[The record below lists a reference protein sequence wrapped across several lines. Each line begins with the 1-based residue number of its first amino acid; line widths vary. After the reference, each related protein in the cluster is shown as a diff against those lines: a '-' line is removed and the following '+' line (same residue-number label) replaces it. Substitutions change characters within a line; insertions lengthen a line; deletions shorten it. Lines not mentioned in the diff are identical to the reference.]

1 MKTFYQFLEALR
13 TVGGIHLTPHGW
25 VNKQEEDEGTV
36 ARNDKYFKAAGKTKV
51 IPTLYEVLGR
61 NSDFPIHIYFGTHQE
76 IYDQVDRKSLGFYE
90 YKQAMAEKYD
100 KYFFENEKFKIP
112 RSDIVYVKEMIGG
125 DVWTPWI
132 VLHGLGHTLFDKKN
146 KVPYNNAIVL
156 KVIQTYLSYGMMQKN
171 HTELWNYRKI
181 YDRQLDFDDFDD
193 LDLDADNPDNEI
205 LNNVKKNPIELNHDD
220 IMSKISKLEKFDD
233 DSQEW
238 KKIRKEYETLQWNFH
253 RIKKDKELRNT
264 FLASVFN
271 FSSMRSNKTTTD
283 SFTPLSINLSEELIN
298 ELIPWF
304 FFNSAKIP
312 LPNDDVYVKMA
323 VATGGS
329 VEHIK
334 RATVQMLGKIQEMII
349 ANLKHCRGKVLID

>member
-1 MKTFYQFLEALR
+1 MKNFYQFLEALQ

-25 VNKQEEDEGTV
+25 VNKEEEDNGIV

-76 IYDQVDRKSLGFYE
+76 IYDQVNRKFLSFYG
-90 YKQAMAEKYD
+90 YKEAMAEEYD

-156 KVIQTYLSYGMMQKN
+156 KVVWTYLLYGIMQKN

-181 YDRQLDFDDFDD
+181 HDRQLDLDTLDD
-193 LDLDADNPDNEI
+193 LDLDPEVTKTK
-205 LNNVKKNPIELNHDD
+205 VKAFDPIELNHDD
-220 IMSKISKLEKFDD
+220 IMSKISKLEKYNY
-233 DSQEW
+233 SQEW
-238 KKIRKEYETLQWNFH
+238 RKINKEYATLQWNFN

-283 SFTPLSINLSEELIN
+283 SFTPLSMNLSEEFIN

-304 FFNSAKIP
+304 FFNGAKIP

-329 VEHIK
+329 IEHIK

-349 ANLKHCRGKVLID
+349 ANLEHCRGKVLID

>member
-76 IYDQVDRKSLGFYE
+76 IYDQVDTKSLGFYG
-90 YKQAMAEKYD
+90 YKEAMAEEYD

-156 KVIQTYLSYGMMQKN
+156 KVIQTYLSYGIMQKN
-171 HTELWNYRKI
+171 HTELWNSRKI
-181 YDRQLDFDDFDD
+181 HDRQLDFDDFDD

-220 IMSKISKLEKFDD
+220 IMSKINKLEKYDN
-233 DSQEW
+233 SQEW
-238 KKIRKEYETLQWNFH
+238 EKIRKEYDTLQWNFH

-283 SFTPLSINLSEELIN
+283 SFTPLSINLSEEFIN

>member
-25 VNKQEEDEGTV
+25 VNKQEEDDGTV
-36 ARNDKYFKAAGKTKV
+36 ARNDRYFKAAGKTKV

-61 NSDFPIHIYFGTHQE
+61 NSNFPIHIYFGTHQE
-76 IYDQVDRKSLGFYE
+76 IYDQVDTKSLGFYGKKE
-90 YKQAMAEKYD
+90 ALAEKYD

-146 KVPYNNAIVL
+146 KVPYHSAIVL
-156 KVIQTYLSYGMMQKN
+156 KVIQTYLSYGIMQKN

-181 YDRQLDFDDFDD
+181 YDRQLDFDDLDDDDFDID
-193 LDLDADNPDNEI
+193 DPDNPTS
-205 LNNVKKNPIELNHDD
+205 NNVKKNPIELNHDD
-220 IMSKISKLEKFDD
+220 IMSKISKSEKFD

-238 KKIRKEYETLQWNFH
+238 KKINKEYQTLQWNFQ

-283 SFTPLSINLSEELIN
+283 SFVPLSLNLSEEFIN

-334 RATVQMLGKIQEMII
+334 RATVQMLGKIEEMII
-349 ANLKHCRGKVLID
+349 ANLEHCRGKVLID